1 MDQKRLNGVV
11 EDIGAVIGYTACSAL
26 VDWFGGGYLRIPNS
40 IEVKHPVCRV
50 IGEPA
55 FKRLIAEF
63 GGTKLWIPLDYQR
76 EQDRRDRMIAVMF
89 HLGLGSKQIASL
101 VSMSERHVQLV
112 RQRVEELGLL
122 PLIIKRAG
130 IARKSGREMPGDDA

>member
-1 MDQKRLNGVV
+1 MESSRLNGVT
-11 EDIGAVIGYTACSAL
+11 EDLDAVIGYTACSTL

-40 IEVKHPVCRV
+40 IDTTHPVCKV

-55 FKRLIAEF
+55 FRRLIAEF

-89 HLGLGSKQIASL
+89 YLGLGTKQIATIA
-101 VSMSERHVQLV
+101 SMTERHVQLV
-112 RQRVEELGLL
+112 RKRVEELGLL

-130 IARKSGREMPGDDA
+130 IAAEKPKGNVK

>member
-1 MDQKRLNGVV
+1 MQSSRLNGVV

-26 VDWFGGGYLRIPNS
+26 VDWFGGGYMRIPNQLDPS
-40 IEVKHPVCRV
+40 HPICKV

-55 FKRLIAEF
+55 FRRLIADF
-63 GGTKLWIPLDYQR
+63 GGTKMWIPLDYQR

-89 HLGLGSKQIASL
+89 HLGLGTKQIAAIT
-101 VSMSERHVQLV
+101 SMSERHVQLV
-112 RQRVEELGLL
+112 RQRVEDLGLL

-130 IARKSGREMPGDDA
+130 IAKKTPQGNAE